1 MKPPSDPI
9 SHQGSQDARTFWMN
23 VSLPWVKPEPAEESK
38 AITTSQVSRGWVYG
52 ALGMVAIGAIFKNV
66 PLFAMG
72 FLLGVA
78 LLVAWLWA
86 RYCLRSLK
94 IERRFS
100 QPRAF
105 YGEEIS
111 MAQVFTNNKLLPLP
125 WLAIHDAYPGQLDI
139 KSAAEPATMLGSK
152 MRVRKLATTVSLG
165 WYERVTRHYTV
176 RCMARGEHEFGPVDA
191 QSGDVFGL
199 FRRSE
204 TFATPETL
212 IVYPRYVPLEQ
223 LGITARQPFGDFKAT
238 QDLAMDPLRLR
249 TIREYAYG
257 DNPRHIHWK
266 ASARRGTL
274 QTKLFEPAATPQ
286 LYIFCNQDTFTRIWE
301 GLDPE
306 SLELTIT
313 VAASIAN
320 YGLEQGYMVG
330 LRVNSF
336 APSSDTQVRINPSRN
351 PDQLTRILENLA
363 LIKGWSGL
371 SMEDLIRAERRAIP
385 RGSSIIVVTSVISDD
400 MLDVLTALRRSGH
413 PVTLIETIGSRRA
426 ANAEKMVSGEAL
438 NSQGITYYL
447 VDAVGRA
454 ATIEGLS
461 F

>member
-1 MKPPSDPI
+1 MKNTPEPI
-9 SHQGSQDARTFWMN
+9 SRRGSQNPNTFWMSI
-23 VSLPWVKPEPAEESK
+23 SLPWVKQPEDAEDK
-38 AITTSQVSRGWVYG
+38 AVTTSQMSQGWVFG
-52 ALGMVAIGAIFKNV
+52 ALGMVAIGALFKNA
-66 PLFAMG
+66 PLFALG
-72 FLLGVA
+72 FLLVAA

-86 RYCLRSLK
+86 RYCLSSLH

-105 YGEEIS
+105 YGEEID
-111 MAQVFTNNKLLPLP
+111 MAQVFTNNKLLPVP
-125 WLAIHDAYPGQLDI
+125 WLAVSDEYPGQLVI
-139 KSAAEPATMLGSK
+139 TSASEPGTMIGSK

-165 WYERVTRHYTV
+165 WYERVTRHYKV
-176 RCMARGEHEFGPVDA
+176 RCMARGEHEFGPVDV

-204 TFATPETL
+204 AFATPETL
-212 IVYPRYVPLEQ
+212 IVYPRYVPIDQ
-223 LGITARQPFGDFKAT
+223 LGITARQPFGDFKAM
-238 QDLAMDPLRLR
+238 QQLATDPLRLR
-249 TIREYAYG
+249 TIREYVYG

-266 ASARRGTL
+266 ASARQGML
-274 QTKLFEPAATPQ
+274 QTKLFDPAATPQ
-286 LYIFCNQDTFTRIWE
+286 LHIFCNQDTFAHVWE
-301 GLDPE
+301 GLDRE

-336 APSSDTQVRINPSRN
+336 APYADTQVKINPSRN

-371 SMEDLIRAERRAIP
+371 PMEDLIRAERRGLP
-385 RGSSIIVVTSVISDD
+385 RGATMVVVTSVISDD
-400 MLDVLTALRRSGH
+400 MLDVLTAIRRSGH
-413 PVTLIETIGSRRA
+413 PVTLIETIGSRRTT
-426 ANAEKMVSGEAL
+426 NAEKMVSGDAL
-438 NSQGITYYL
+438 YSQGITYYL
-447 VDAVGRA
+447 VDVVGRVA
-454 ATIEGLS
+454 ALDSLS